1 MVTGHS
7 IIPPVDSSQ
16 YTLTHSTNIIWKRA
30 CFSSLLC
37 HQFTVGKSANSIIS
51 DAYSWQS
58 KRNNKWTQT
67 ELRNF
72 PNYRKHVWA
81 CAVALFTITFRSQYP
96 LGLHFSKKLS
106 VSIPA
111 APEGVAKLFAGAQ
124 SWDAL
129 LKKTVWT
136 ACALLVMSVSV
147 NPESD
152 SRKALSRELE
162 NLRSRIQ
169 EGKLVLFIGE
179 QASVLSARESSKPI
193 LSVEDWW
200 QVVNSGSEVKTCFFL
215 LSRVCG

>member
-1 MVTGHS
+1 MKARVFLVSAVSSVYCRKICKLYHFGCLLMTIKTKQQVNSNWTGKFPQLPQARLS
-7 IIPPVDSSQ
+7 VRSCIVYNNISLPVPS
-16 YTLTHSTNIIWKRA
+16 
-30 CFSSLLC
+30 
-37 HQFTVGKSANSIIS
+37 
-51 DAYSWQS
+51 
-58 KRNNKWTQT
+58 
-67 ELRNF
+67 
-72 PNYRKHVWA
+72 
-81 CAVALFTITFRSQYP
+81 RSP
-96 LGLHFSKKLS
+96 FLKKLS